1 MKILITGYKG
11 QLGTDL
17 VNEIHAK
24 HPQDEIVGLDI
35 GECDLTDGPAV
46 LAFVKAAKPN
56 AIMHLAAYT
65 AVDKAESNALTC
77 FDVNALGTANIVAAA
92 AEVDAKILYISTD
105 YVFDGAKDGIYL
117 PNDVKNPLSVY
128 GMSKA
133 MGEDAILKWP
143 KHFIVRTSWV
153 FGKNG
158 KNFIYTML
166 RLAAAGTSVSVVND
180 QIGSPTYTKHL
191 SVLID
196 EMIHTDKYGIYHGTN
211 ENFVTWYQFA
221 QMIFEKGGYDPKSIT
236 PIPSALY
243 KTAAK
248 RPLNSR
254 LSKDCLTEAGFHH
267 LPTVEEALDEFMKE
281 TGTLKEKK

>member
-17 VNEIHAK
+17 VNEIHTK

-46 LAFVKAAKPN
+46 LAFVEAAKPD

-77 FDVNALGTANIVAAA
+77 FDVNALGTANVVAAA
-92 AEVDAKILYISTD
+92 AEVDAKVLYISTD
-105 YVFDGAKDGIYL
+105 YVFDGTKDGIYL

-133 MGEDAILKWP
+133 MGEDAVLKWS

-158 KNFIYTML
+158 KNFIYSML
-166 RLAAAGTSVSVVND
+166 KMAASGNSISVVNNVV
-180 QIGSPTYTKHL
+180 GSPTYTKHL
-191 SVLID
+191 STLLD
-196 EMIHTDKYGIYHGTN
+196 EVIHSEKYGIYHGTN
-211 ENFVTWYQFA
+211 EGYLSWFQFA
-221 QMIFEKGGYDPKSIT
+221 
-236 PIPSALY
+236 
-243 KTAAK
+243 
-248 RPLNSR
+248 R
-254 LSKDCLTEAGFHH
+254 LI
-267 LPTVEEALDEFMKE
+267 V
-281 TGTLKEKK
+281 